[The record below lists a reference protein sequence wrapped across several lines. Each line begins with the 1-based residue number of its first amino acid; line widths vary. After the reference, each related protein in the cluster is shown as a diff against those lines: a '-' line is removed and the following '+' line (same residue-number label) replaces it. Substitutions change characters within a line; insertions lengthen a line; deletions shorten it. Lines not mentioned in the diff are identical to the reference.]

1 MKQTKEKLPFLRW
14 HIHSVHSQRDGMLKI
29 KDLVQEAKNANEG
42 FTLTDHGSISGWI
55 ECLAEC
61 KAQGIK
67 PVLGVEFYVNNQRD
81 RLLELSH
88 GLIDEE
94 KDPVQKK
101 ILQEERDS
109 KKKSHHLVMVAKNQ
123 HGLMNI
129 LQLNNIGYVDGYYSK
144 PLITYNEVLAMPN
157 GPDGTPGVIVSSAC
171 LGGTMGQ
178 HLIHAKN
185 HKDKGSLL
193 AAQEWAQM
201 MFDKFGEDFYIEVQ
215 SNGIDEQTYANKA
228 LIAIAK
234 RIGVKV
240 CIGMDSHY
248 LKADWADT
256 HQDLLLLQD
265 KKTKADVG
273 KIDYKITIENGKGER
288 KSRKVQAETEFRKGF
303 AACDIKV
310 GDTFGKGKAKETVID
325 IKEVPRVWTFSTD
338 KVWYKSEDELRT
350 EVKKIHKELTED
362 LEEIFDT
369 NREIFAK
376 IEDVKLDTT
385 IKLPTIGDAKV
396 QLRQAVKDGLK
407 NMGLAQRQYID
418 RIKEELPIIEENNFC
433 EYFLILADIMK
444 FARHNGIPIGCA
456 RGSATGSL
464 VAYVMGIH
472 RVDPLDERWGSPLPF
487 ERFLS
492 GERNSRKVVV
502 EDAEG
507 NKHEMLELDD
517 ISVNR
522 KGKTITIK
530 AIDIK
535 EGDEL
540 VLDIDS
546 VLGV

>member
-1 MKQTKEKLPFLRW
+1 L
-14 HIHSVHSQRDGMLKI
+14 
-29 KDLVQEAKNANEG
+29 
-42 FTLTDHGSISGWI
+42 
-55 ECLAEC
+55 
-61 KAQGIK
+61 
-67 PVLGVEFYVNNQRD
+67 
-81 RLLELSH
+81 
-88 GLIDEE
+88 
-94 KDPVQKK
+94 
-101 ILQEERDS
+101 
-109 KKKSHHLVMVAKNQ
+109 
-123 HGLMNI
+123 
-129 LQLNNIGYVDGYYSK
+129 
-144 PLITYNEVLAMPN
+144 PN
-157 GPDGTPGVIVSSAC
+157 GPDGTPGVIVSNAC
-171 LGGTMGQ
+171 LGGTMAQ
-178 HLIHAKN
+178 HIMHAKE

-193 AAQEWAQM
+193 AAEEWAQM
-201 MFDKFGEDFYIEVQ
+201 MMDKFGDDFYIEVQ
-215 SNGIDEQTYANKA
+215 SNGIPEQKYVNKA

-234 RIGVKV
+234 RIGAKV

-273 KIDYKITIENGKGER
+273 KVDYKITIENGKGER
-288 KSRKVQAETEFRKGF
+288 KTRKVQAETEFRKGI
-303 AACDIKV
+303 AASDISI
-310 GDTFGKGKAKETVID
+310 GDTFGKGKAKETIID
-325 IKEVPRVWTFSTD
+325 VKEVPRVWTFSTD

-350 EVKKIHKELTED
+350 EVKKLHKELVED
-362 LEEIFDT
+362 LEEIFDN
-369 NREIFAK
+369 NREILAK
-376 IEDVKLDTT
+376 VEDVKLDTT
-385 IKLPTIGDAKV
+385 IKLPMVENAKGM
-396 QLRQAVKDGLK
+396 LRQAVKDGLK

-444 FARHNGIPIGCA
+444 FARHHGIPVGCA

-540 VLDIDS
+540 ILDIDS